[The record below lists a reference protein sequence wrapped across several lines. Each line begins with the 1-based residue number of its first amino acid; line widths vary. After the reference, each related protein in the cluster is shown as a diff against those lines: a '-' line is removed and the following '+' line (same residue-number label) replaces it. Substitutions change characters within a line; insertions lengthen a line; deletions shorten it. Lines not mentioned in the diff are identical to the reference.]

1 MNTSCYYKTA
11 SFPLS
16 LFNTMG
22 ATGRTG
28 NNCLTLDVSGIRVVP
43 FFWLFNCLPFIDFRF
58 LTIPSFNI
66 FKYFRLC
73 LDDII
78 IRETIFSFICCSD
91 VFFISINSFFLY
103 HFLWLFFLNLGL
115 LSILYNIY
123 NL

>member
-43 FFWLFNCLPFIDFRF
+43 FFWLFYCLPFIDFRF

-91 VFFISINSFFLY
+91 VFFLSLSFSLVV
-103 HFLWLFFLNLGL
+103 FLNLGL